1 MTCLHRPALL
11 GKDEPKLS
19 RDKSLSVILSL
30 IYAMFIFLRS
40 CLNVEAQSRRA
51 VVLTTDVG
59 AEMDDQWTLAHQ
71 ALAPE
76 IELRGA
82 ITTHA
87 PSLAAPAAETAARVA
102 REVLKHL
109 PIRRHPPVFAGSS
122 VPLARD
128 GVAQKNPGVEFIIRE
143 SRGFSPGHRLAVLV
157 IGAAT
162 DLASALLLDPTLGER
177 IEVIAM
183 GFDDWTEG
191 GDSWN
196 VKNDPQAWRVL
207 LASSAPIT
215 IGDAKVTKRE
225 LAMALAIPL

>member
-1 MTCLHRPALL
+1 M
-11 GKDEPKLS
+11 S
-19 RDKSLSVILSL
+19 RHKSLSAILSL
-30 IYAMFIFLRS
+30 FYAVFIFACC
-40 CLNVEAQSRRA
+40 CLTVVAQSRRA

-59 AEMDDQWTLAHQ
+59 AEMDDQWTLAHL

-76 IELRGA
+76 IELRGVV
-82 ITTHA
+82 TTHA

-109 PIRRHPPVFAGSS
+109 PVRRPPPILPGSS
-122 VPLARD
+122 VPLARG
-128 GVAQKNPGVEFIIRE
+128 GVARKNPGVEFIIRE

-162 DLASALLLDPTLGER
+162 DTASALMLDPTLGER

-183 GFDDWTEG
+183 GFDDRTEG

-215 IGDAKVTKRE
+215 IGDAMVTKRE
-225 LAMALAIPL
+225 LSMTPPTRCRIVRPTR

>member
-1 MTCLHRPALL
+1 
-11 GKDEPKLS
+11 
-19 RDKSLSVILSL
+19 
-30 IYAMFIFLRS
+30 MFIFLRS

-87 PSLAAPAAETAARVA
+87 PSLAAPAAETASRVA
-102 REVLKHL
+102 RDVLKHL
-109 PIRRHPPVFAGSS
+109 PIRLSPPIFSGSS

-128 GVAQKNPGVEFIIRE
+128 GVAQKNPGVEFILRE
-143 SRGFSPGHRLAVLV
+143 SRGFSPKHRLAVLV

-162 DLASALLLDPTLGER
+162 DSASALMLDPTLGER

-183 GFDDWTEG
+183 GFDDWAEG

-196 VKNDPQAWRVL
+196 VKNDPQAWRGYCQL
-207 LASSAPIT
+207 KHFL
-215 IGDAKVTKRE
+215 TKMVAIRGTRNVPD
-225 LAMALAIPL
+225 LNIVYPKMANFV